1 MTKRVAAIAGVA
13 LAFGLTAVAA
23 VALWPGHGAE
33 DTSGDAPGA
42 APAASGASVENTGVG
57 ESVDA
62 GEPGGGDVASQT
74 APRPGAVEPEPALTT
89 GEFAVETAPF
99 PLPVQPQIKKP
110 PAAGLLFDV
119 DSGEVLW
126 ARRPAAELPIASLT
140 KMMTALLIA
149 DRHGPSEPV
158 SISAKAA
165 GVEGSQIGALHA
177 GKQVP
182 LRGVFL
188 GLIMA
193 SGNDAAVALAEHD
206 AGSIDGFVRRM
217 NERAGQMGLAC
228 TRFAGPAG
236 LQDSGNHSCAYDLAA
251 LARAD
256 LADPWVSS
264 VTARRYATVPFPI
277 KGGKLHLA
285 NNHYFVQRGIT
296 GLPGA
301 RVTGVKT
308 GLTNGAGRCYVT
320 TARMGGTHLGVIL
333 LDSTDPLGEIPRLM
347 RAGFRVSGERVPP
360 RPGKRRGVSP

>member
-1 MTKRVAAIAGVA
+1 MTRRLAAIAGVVV
-13 LAFGLTAVAA
+13 AFGLTAAVA
-23 VALWPGHGAE
+23 VALWPGQGDE
-33 DTSGDAPGA
+33 DTSGDTPGGAPVS
-42 APAASGASVENTGVG
+42 SGASL
-57 ESVDA
+57 ESTAVD
-62 GEPGGGDVASQT
+62 GPGPEVD
-74 APRPGAVEPEPALTT
+74 RIVEPVPAAGG
-89 GEFAVETAPF
+89 GEFAVAPATA
-99 PLPVQPQIKKP
+99 PLPVEIRIKDP

-140 KMMTALLIA
+140 KMMTALLISE
-149 DRHGPSEPV
+149 RHGPGELV
-158 SISAKAA
+158 SISRKAA

-177 GKQVP
+177 GRRVP

-206 AGSIDGFVRRM
+206 AGTIQAFVRRM
-217 NERAGQMGLAC
+217 NARAAQLGLAC

-236 LQDSGNHSCAYDLAA
+236 LQDTGNHSCAYDLAA

-264 VTARRYATVPFPI
+264 VTARRFATVPFPI
-277 KGGKLHLA
+277 KGGRLHLA
-285 NNHYFVQRGIT
+285 NNHYFVQRGVA
-296 GLPGA
+296 GLPRA

-320 TARMGGTHLGVIL
+320 TARMGGTHLGVVL
-333 LDSTDPLGEIPRLM
+333 LDSSDPLGEVPRLL
-347 RAGFRVSGERVPP
+347 RAGFRVSGETVPP
-360 RPGKRRGVSP
+360 LPGKGKGKPEPPG

>member
-1 MTKRVAAIAGVA
+1 MRKRAAAIAGVV

-23 VALWPGHGAE
+23 IALWPGQGDE
-33 DTSGDAPGA
+33 DTSAETPGA
-42 APAASGASVENTGVG
+42 VPASSGASLDNAAA
-57 ESVDA
+57 D
-62 GEPGGGDVASQT
+62 EP
-74 APRPGAVEPEPALTT
+74 VEPSGADAVPAAEL
-89 GEFAVETAPF
+89 EAYEVEAAPS
-99 PLPVQPQIKKP
+99 PLPVQVEIKKP

-140 KMMTALLIA
+140 KMMTALLISE
-149 DRHGPSEPV
+149 RHGPAELV
-158 SISAKAA
+158 SISPKAA
-165 GVEGSQIGALHA
+165 GVEGSQIGALLA
-177 GKQVP
+177 GKRVP

-206 AGSIDGFVRRM
+206 AGTIPAFVRRM
-217 NERAGQMGLAC
+217 NARAGQMGLDC

-236 LQDSGNHSCAYDLAA
+236 LQDTGNHSCAYDLAE

-256 LADPWVSS
+256 LGDPWVSS

-285 NNHYFVQRGIT
+285 NNHYFVQRGVAGI
-296 GLPGA
+296 PKA

-320 TARMGGTHLGVIL
+320 TARLGQTHLGVVL
-333 LDSTDPLGEIPRLM
+333 LDSTDPLGEVPRLL
-347 RAGFRVSGERVPP
+347 RAGFEVSGEQVPP
-360 RPGKRRGVSP
+360 LPERNRAAG